1 MQLEL
6 IDNNNHRSAANSLSL
21 VLQGRTKPM
30 RNDICGMHAWSTNT
44 VPIHSGLTRTRAT
57 VLVKSKT
64 ISIRCVHT
72 MSVCMLYMLCVC
84 VCVACSVWWHCHA
97 NQSASFSNNLISSS
111 FLFSARVEC
120 EMVKHWTCNASRASN
135 VAFSSFFLFFWHVY
149 RIVASIGL
157 PIHTILHASR
167 IPDWNIHTNNMCMN
181 GTHTRAPYDRSGD
194 SHVTVCSK
202 CFSFYYINNQEYT

>member
-1 MQLEL
+1 MIFVACMHDQQIPFQSIPVSPEPEPQCWSNPKRLAFVVCT
-6 IDNNNHRSAANSLSL
+6 RWAC
-21 VLQGRTKPM
+21 VCC
-30 RNDICGMHAWSTNT
+30 IC
-44 VPIHSGLTRTRAT
+44 
-57 VLVKSKT
+57 
-64 ISIRCVHT
+64 
-72 MSVCMLYMLCVC
+72 CVC

>member
-135 VAFSSFFLFFWHVY
+135 VAFSSFFFFSDTSTELLPQLDYQYTRYYMHPGFL
-149 RIVASIGL
+149 IGTF
-157 PIHTILHASR
+157 IQIICVWTEHTHARHTIVQ
-167 IPDWNIHTNNMCMN
+167 
-181 GTHTRAPYDRSGD
+181 GTAM
-194 SHVTVCSK
+194 
-202 CFSFYYINNQEYT
+202 